1 MEENG
6 REDKRREEMTTDGKH
21 VQTGGRAGRDKDN
34 QDRKKRFIVR
44 GGDRKKKYSHA
55 KEKTEE
61 NRRKQERLRQ
71 EQKRREEWRADQQER
86 K

>member
-1 MEENG
+1 
-6 REDKRREEMTTDGKH
+6 MTTDGKH

-61 NRRKQERLRQ
+61 NRRKKERLRQ
-71 EQKRREEWRADQQER
+71 EQNFKEKGRREG
-86 K
+86 